1 MTTGVLNHE
10 PRRSRRNCLAPYR
23 DGELD
28 LATCLMLEEH
38 HGGLPVP
45 ANCSLGATSRKLVEA
60 IRSETPRFKPSP
72 FLKTRI
78 QAALREEKKAS
89 STAIPWWERLSPL
102 WMFSGLSAT
111 AVVLAFL
118 AVGFFTTPEIPELDQ
133 EGIANHVR
141 SLQVNHLM
149 DVAST
154 DQHTVKPWFA
164 GKLDYSPQVVDL
176 TPSGYPLIGGR
187 LDVLDHRYVAA
198 IIYQRRKHYI
208 NLFIWPSD
216 TESLHD
222 RLYTQNNY
230 HVLGWTKGDMNYL
243 AVSELG
249 EQEFRDFVKMIQDQT
264 VDSRPGE

>member
-1 MTTGVLNHE
+1 MNHDE
-10 PRRSRRNCLAPYR
+10 AARLLGPYR

-28 LATCLMLEEH
+28 LTTCLKLEEH
-38 HGGLPVP
+38 LAGCPDCQQQLAGEQEL
-45 ANCSLGATSRKLVEA
+45 AGF
-60 IRSETPRFKPSP
+60 IRAETPRFTASP

-78 QAALREEKKAS
+78 LAALREEKSAPAA
-89 STAIPWWERLSPL
+89 TPWWKHFSPAWTYSAWAGAAAL
-102 WMFSGLSAT
+102 LIILALGVFSAPTLP
-111 AVVLAFL
+111 VLAQE
-118 AVGFFTTPEIPELDQ
+118 AV
-133 EGIANHVR
+133 ANHVR

-164 GKLDYSPQVVDL
+164 GKLNYSPPVVDL
-176 TPSGYPLIGGR
+176 SPSGYPLIGGR
-187 LDVLDHRYVAA
+187 LDVLDHRTVAA

-216 TESLHD
+216 TASLHGRFYD
-222 RLYTQNNY
+222 QNGY
-230 HVLGWTKGDMNYL
+230 HVLGWTQSGMNYL

-249 EQEFRDFVKMIQDQT
+249 EKELREFVGMIQGQT

>member
-1 MTTGVLNHE
+1 MNHDE
-10 PRRSRRNCLAPYR
+10 AAKLLGPYR

-28 LATCLMLEEH
+28 LATCLKLEEH
-38 HGGLPVP
+38 LAGCPSCQQKLAGEQELVGL
-45 ANCSLGATSRKLVEA
+45 
-60 IRSETPRFKPSP
+60 IQSETPRFKASP

-78 QAALREEKKAS
+78 QAALREEKSS
-89 STAIPWWERLSPL
+89 STTIPWWKHLSL
-102 WMFSGLSAT
+102 GSTFSGLAGAA
-111 AVVLAFL
+111 AVLVLL
-118 AVGFFTTPEIPELDQ
+118 AVGSFWTQGIPELDQ
-133 EGIANHVR
+133 EAVANHVR

-176 TPSGYPLIGGR
+176 GPSGYPLIGGR
-187 LDVLDHRYVAA
+187 LDVLEHRNVAA

-208 NLFIWPSD
+208 NLFIWPAD
-216 TESLHD
+216 AESLHG
-222 RLYTQNNY
+222 RLYNQNGY
-230 HVLGWTKGDMNYL
+230 HALGWTKSGMNYL

-249 EQEFRDFVKMIQDQT
+249 EKEFREFVQMIQDQT

>member
-1 MTTGVLNHE
+1 MNHDE
-10 PRRSRRNCLAPYR
+10 AAKLLGPYR

-28 LATCLMLEEH
+28 LATCLQLEEH
-38 HGGLPVP
+38 LAGCPS
-45 ANCSLGATSRKLVEA
+45 CQQKLAGEQEMVA
-60 IRSETPRFKPSP
+60 LIQSETPHFKASP

-78 QAALREEKKAS
+78 RAALRAEKLVVERIPFWRDMRSAWVFGM
-89 STAIPWWERLSPL
+89 AIAVSIFMFLYAFWNEQAPL
-102 WMFSGLSAT
+102 LAQD
-111 AVVLAFL
+111 AV
-118 AVGFFTTPEIPELDQ
+118 
-133 EGIANHVR
+133 ANHIR

-176 TPSGYPLIGGR
+176 APSGYPLIGGR
-187 LDVLDHRYVAA
+187 LDVLGHRNVAA

-216 TESLHD
+216 TESLHG
-222 RLYTQNNY
+222 RFYELNGY
-230 HVLGWTKGDMNYL
+230 HVLGWTKSGMNYL

-249 EQEFRDFVKMIQDQT
+249 EKELREFVGMVQDQT
-264 VDSRPGE
+264 IDSRPGE

>member
-1 MTTGVLNHE
+1 MNHDE
-10 PRRSRRNCLAPYR
+10 VARLIGPYR

-28 LATCLMLEEH
+28 LATCLKLEEH
-38 HGGLPVP
+38 LAGCASCQQKLEEEQ
-45 ANCSLGATSRKLVEA
+45 KLVDLIQNEV
-60 IRSETPRFKPSP
+60 PRHTASP

-78 QAALREEKKAS
+78 RAALREAKS
-89 STAIPWWERLSPL
+89 SSSNIPWWKHLSPGSA
-102 WMFSGLSAT
+102 FSGLA
-111 AVVLAFL
+111 AAAAVIVVLS
-118 AVGFFTTPEIPELDQ
+118 VGLFSVPGIPELDQ

-149 DVAST
+149 DVVST

-187 LDVLDHRYVAA
+187 LDVLDHRNVAA

-208 NLFIWPSD
+208 NLFIWPAD
-216 TESLHD
+216 TKPLQG
-222 RLYTQNNY
+222 RLYNQNGY
-230 HVLGWTKGDMNYL
+230 HALGWTKSGMNYL
-243 AVSELG
+243 AVSEIG
-249 EQEFRDFVKMIQDQT
+249 EKELREFVQMIQDQT